1 METKRYF
8 IVAIDDDDTILDM
21 YKSGLVDFEVTAF
34 SNPIKAKEFLFSNQ
48 KKPDLILMDIM
59 MPNLDGISFI
69 REIRSND
76 NLSSIPIITVSGLAD
91 AATLNDAMLFGA
103 TDYVIKPFDIIE
115 LSDKIKNIIRK
126 YSNRT
131 NKEAK

>member
-1 METKRYF
+1 MEPKRYF

-21 YKSGLVDFEVTAF
+21 YRSGLVDFEVSAF
-34 SNPIKAKEFLFSNQ
+34 DNPLKAKEFLLSNQ

-76 NLSSIPIITVSGLAD
+76 NLSAIPIITVSGLAD

-126 YSNRT
+126 YENRT